1 MAQSEPMIS
10 HHWSFKNPLEN
21 FLTIAFMLT
30 KEYNTINH
38 FTHKEMTARRE
49 VNEKNTRFYSARDC

>member
-1 MAQSEPMIS
+1 MIS